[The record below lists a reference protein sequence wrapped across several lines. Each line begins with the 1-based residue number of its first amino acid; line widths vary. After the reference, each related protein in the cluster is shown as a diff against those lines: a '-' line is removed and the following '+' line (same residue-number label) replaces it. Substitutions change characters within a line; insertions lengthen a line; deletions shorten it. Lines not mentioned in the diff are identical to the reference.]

1 MSSSNLDIR
10 NHSALMKRAEQLK
23 RWEESDT
30 NKESPHPKPEK
41 SRKIRF
47 PSGCVFLA
55 SCLSG
60 DKNEVVTLLE
70 DGADINTA
78 NVDGLTAL
86 HQVIIETKLR
96 IFKQF
101 VYSKLFHSIALVSL
115 LFWFYTLLHLL
126 EASADAIR
134 RDRFNVSFFQIAL
147 EFLLVLLWSWIRVEI
162 AATWSDAIT
171 MQSSRRKLGW
181 IRSVWVFGTGWM
193 LCFALITR

>member
-1 MSSSNLDIR
+1 MSSNLDIR

-41 SRKIRF
+41 NRKIRF

-60 DKNEVVTLLE
+60 DKDEVVKLLE

-86 HQVIIETKLR
+86 HQVIIYIPQLPRLNGTRLIRMIERLNEKTDGTENH
-96 IFKQF
+96 
-101 VYSKLFHSIALVSL
+101 LFI
-115 LFWFYTLLHLL
+115 
-126 EASADAIR
+126 
-134 RDRFNVSFFQIAL
+134 
-147 EFLLVLLWSWIRVEI
+147 
-162 AATWSDAIT
+162 
-171 MQSSRRKLGW
+171 
-181 IRSVWVFGTGWM
+181 
-193 LCFALITR
+193 

>member
-1 MSSSNLDIR
+1 MSNLDIR

-41 SRKIRF
+41 NRKIRF

-60 DKNEVVTLLE
+60 DKDEVVKLLE

-86 HQVIIETKLR
+86 HQVIINTE
-96 IFKQF
+96 
-101 VYSKLFHSIALVSL
+101 LFCAPRL
-115 LFWFYTLLHLL
+115 L
-126 EASADAIR
+126 D
-134 RDRFNVSFFQIAL
+134 
-147 EFLLVLLWSWIRVEI
+147 
-162 AATWSDAIT
+162 
-171 MQSSRRKLGW
+171 
-181 IRSVWVFGTGWM
+181 
-193 LCFALITR
+193 